1 MESIFISYRRED
13 SEGQAGRLYDDLAAR
28 FGDERVF
35 MDVAGIGVGS
45 DFRKVIEE
53 RVARCAVLLVVIGK
67 RWLEA
72 RDAAGQRRLDNP
84 ADFVRLET
92 AAALKRD
99 GIAVVPVLIG
109 GAAMPEAR
117 DLPPDLQALA
127 FRNAAPLS
135 HTRWQSDLDVLAAE
149 LHRLLNAGVETTLPP
164 PPSSRRTQRRR
175 DGERHVPWTAIA
187 LLAVAALVAV
197 PAGFFLYAKYQVM
210 VAENALR
217 IARARAEA
225 TAAESD
231 AADRLRR
238 QQLAAA
244 EEKEQAARQAEEAAS
259 AARAESA
266 AAAARQDEAAARVAK
281 AAEQDAQRKADE
293 AAEAARRE
301 TAAAEQARAES
312 ERKAEQDR
320 LARLELERAA
330 KQATAAGER
339 PFGGGKGAV
348 AAVAAA
354 PAARSPEELI
364 KAEPPAAL
372 PLAGTPVKW
381 QLSANCGG
389 RVDAAGTVSFVLQ
402 PSGGGVRVAVQ
413 LALSG
418 AGYAV
423 SGGGQQ
429 QFERPQPSYRVA
441 STASWKGAREFST
454 QQEFEVFAQEGTRF
468 TRAEQRSLRT
478 SCP

>member
-28 FGDERVF
+28 FGDDRVF

-67 RWLEA
+67 RWLDA

-92 AAALKRD
+92 ASALKREH
-99 GIAVVPVLIG
+99 ITVVPVLIG

-135 HTRWQSDLDVLAAE
+135 HTRWQSDLDVLSAE

-164 PPSSRRTQRRR
+164 PPTSRRAQRSRH
-175 DGERHVPWTAIA
+175 GERRVPWTALA
-187 LLAVAALVAV
+187 LLALAALVAV
-197 PAGFFLYAKYQVM
+197 PAGFFLYAKYEVM
-210 VAENALR
+210 VAEDALR

-225 TAAESD
+225 TAAEAD
-231 AADRLRR
+231 AAERLRR

-266 AAAARQDEAAARVAK
+266 AAAARQDEDAARVAK
-281 AAEQDAQRKADE
+281 AAEQEAQRKAE
-293 AAEAARRE
+293 ETAEAARRE
-301 TAAAEQARAES
+301 AAAAEQAREES

-330 KQATAAGER
+330 KQASVAGER
-339 PFGGGKGAV
+339 TFGGGSK
-348 AAVAAA
+348 AAAAAA

-364 KAEPPAAL
+364 KAQPPAAG
-372 PLAGTPVKW
+372 LAGGTPVKW

-389 RVDAAGTVSFVLQ
+389 RVDAAGTVAFVLQ
-402 PSGGGVRVAVQ
+402 PSGEGVLVGASFN
-413 LALSG
+413 LSG
-418 AGYAV
+418 GGYAV
-423 SGGGQQ
+423 SGSAQQ
-429 QFERPQPSYRVA
+429 RFDRAQPSYRIA
-441 STASWKGAREFST
+441 TTASWKGAREFST
-454 QQEFEVFAQEGTRF
+454 QQEFEVFAQDGVRF
-468 TRAEQRSLRT
+468 ARAEQRSLRT
-478 SCP
+478 VCP

>member
-28 FGDERVF
+28 FGEDRVF

-67 RWLEA
+67 RWLDA

-92 AAALKRD
+92 ASALKRD

-109 GAAMPEAR
+109 GATMPEAR

-149 LHRLLNAGVETTLPP
+149 LHRLLNAGIETTLPP
-164 PPSSRRTQRRR
+164 PPTSRRTQGSRR
-175 DGERHVPWTAIA
+175 DTRRMPWTAIA
-187 LLAVAALVAV
+187 LLAVAVLVAV
-197 PAGFFLYAKYQVM
+197 PAGFFLYAKYEVM
-210 VAENALR
+210 VAEDALR

-225 TAAESD
+225 TAAEAD
-231 AADRLRR
+231 AAERLRR

-259 AARAESA
+259 AARAEA
-266 AAAARQDEAAARVAK
+266 TAAAARQDEEAARIAR
-281 AAEQDAQRKADE
+281 AAEEEAQRKADE
-293 AAEAARRE
+293 MAEVARRE
-301 TAAAEQARAES
+301 TAAAEQARADA

-330 KQATAAGER
+330 KQASVAGER
-339 PFGGGKGAV
+339 TFGGGK
-348 AAVAAA
+348 AAVAAT
-354 PAARSPEELI
+354 PAVRSPEELI
-364 KAEPPAAL
+364 RAQPPAAGT
-372 PLAGTPVKW
+372 LAGTPVKW

-389 RVDAAGTVSFVLQ
+389 RVEAAGTVSFALQ
-402 PSGGGVRVAVQ
+402 PSGDGVRVGVQ
-413 LALSG
+413 LNLAGSG
-418 AGYAV
+418 YTV
-423 SGGGQQ
+423 SGGAQQ
-429 QFERPQPSYRVA
+429 QFDRPQPSYRIA

-454 QQEFEVFAQEGTRF
+454 QQEFEVFAQEGVRF
-468 TRAEQRSLRT
+468 ARAEQRSLRT